1 MAKLRMKQP
10 SKTAYFVILV
20 LLAALGPLVGSTYFQ
35 HILIL
40 CFIWTIVVAA
50 WDLSIGYAGIFNFA
64 QLALF
69 AIGSYASAML
79 SINLEVPAFW
89 AILFAG
95 SVTALAGFFV
105 ALPCL
110 RLKGEYVALFTFS
123 VHLALPT
130 LLEKGRDFGTGGATG
145 LLGVPP
151 IELLGF
157 VFRTNN
163 KLGWYYLALFVA
175 AITVWLI
182 YYHIASARW
191 GRAFVALRDA
201 EGFAQSLGVDDQRA
215 KLMLFTISAAIT
227 GIGGALYAHYI
238 AVITPRVLGN
248 EFFLLVMVMLSVG
261 GMGRF
266 PGAVLGVF
274 IITIG
279 NEALREFGQYRL
291 LILGLIVVIAAIW
304 LPRGLGGLFDRK
316 ATKGRTE
323 ILRG

>member
-1 MAKLRMKQP
+1 MAAMRMSQP
-10 SKTAYFVILV
+10 SKTGFFATV
-20 LLAALGPLVGSTYFQ
+20 LALAALAPFVGSDYFL

-69 AIGSYASAML
+69 AIGSYASAMM
-79 SINLEVPAFW
+79 SMNLGIPPIW
-89 AILFAG
+89 AVLLAG
-95 SVTALAGFFV
+95 AVTALAGLLV

-130 LLEKGRDFGTGGATG
+130 LLEKGRGFGTGGATG

-151 IELLGF
+151 IEILGV

-163 KLGWYYLALFVA
+163 KLGWYYLSLCVA
-175 AITVWLI
+175 AITVWVI
-182 YYHIASARW
+182 YYYIASAKW

-201 EGFAQSLGVDDQRA
+201 EGFARSLGVDDQKA
-215 KLMLFTISAAIT
+215 KLRLFMISAAIT
-227 GIGGALYAHYI
+227 AKTSSFPAKPFT
-238 AVITPRVLGN
+238 VITPRVLGN
-248 EFFLLVMVMLSVG
+248 EFFLLVMVMLSLG
-261 GMGRF
+261 GMGVF

-291 LILGLIVVIAAIW
+291 LILGLLVVLAAVW
-304 LPRGLGGLFDRK
+304 LPRGLGGLFKRTPK
-316 ATKGRTE
+316 AR
-323 ILRG
+323 

>member
-1 MAKLRMKQP
+1 MAGLRMSQP
-10 SKTAYFVILV
+10 SKTGFFATL
-20 LLAALGPLVGSTYFQ
+20 LALAALGPFVGSDYFL

-79 SINLEVPAFW
+79 SMNLGIPAFW
-89 AILFAG
+89 SVLMAG
-95 SVTALAGFFV
+95 AVTALAGLLV

-130 LLEKGRDFGTGGATG
+130 LLEKGRGFGTGGATG

-151 IELLGF
+151 IEILDV

-163 KLGWYYLALFVA
+163 KLGWYYLALCVA
-175 AITVWLI
+175 AVAVWVV
-182 YYHIASARW
+182 YYYIASAKW

-201 EGFAQSLGVDDQRA
+201 EGFARSLGVDDQWA
-215 KLMLFTISAAIT
+215 KLVLFTISAAIT
-227 GIGGALYAHYI
+227 GVGGALYAHYI

-291 LILGLIVVIAAIW
+291 LILGLVVVLAAIW
-304 LPRGLGGLFDRK
+304 LPRGLGGRTTRK
-316 ATKGRTE
+316 RSEAS
-323 ILRG
+323 

>member
-1 MAKLRMKQP
+1 MAGLRMSQP
-10 SKTAYFVILV
+10 SKTGFFATILA
-20 LLAALGPLVGSTYFQ
+20 LAALGPFLSSDYLL

-69 AIGSYASAML
+69 AIGSYTSAML
-79 SINLEVPAFW
+79 SMNLGIPAIW
-89 AILFAG
+89 AVLLAGGVTAFAG
-95 SVTALAGFFV
+95 LLVG
-105 ALPCL
+105 LPCL

-130 LLEKGRDFGTGGATG
+130 LLEKGRGFGTGGATG

-151 IELLGF
+151 IELFGVVL
-157 VFRTNN
+157 RTND
-163 KLGWYYLALFVA
+163 KLGWYYLALCVA
-175 AITVWLI
+175 AIAVWVI
-182 YYHIASARW
+182 YFYIASAKW

-201 EGFAQSLGVDDQRA
+201 EGFARSLGVDDQKA
-215 KLMLFTISAAIT
+215 KLVLFTISAAIT

-248 EFFLLVMVMLSVG
+248 EFFLLVMVMLSLG
-261 GMGRF
+261 GMGVF
-266 PGAVLGVF
+266 PGAILGVF

-291 LILGLIVVIAAIW
+291 LILGLLVVLAAIW
-304 LPRGLGGLFDRK
+304 LPRGLGGLFN
-316 ATKGRTE
+316 RTTNA
-323 ILRG
+323 R

>member
-1 MAKLRMKQP
+1 MAGLRMSQP
-10 SKTAYFVILV
+10 SKAGFSATLLA
-20 LLAALGPLVGSTYFQ
+20 LAALGPFVGSDYFL

-79 SINLEVPAFW
+79 SMNLGIPAFW
-89 AILFAG
+89 AVLMAG
-95 SVTALAGFFV
+95 AVTALAGLLV

-130 LLEKGRDFGTGGATG
+130 LLEKGRGFGTGGATG

-151 IELLGF
+151 IEILGV

-163 KLGWYYLALFVA
+163 KLGWYYLALCVA
-175 AITVWLI
+175 AVTVWVV
-182 YYHIASARW
+182 YYYIVSAKW

-201 EGFAQSLGVDDQRA
+201 EGFARSLGVDDQRA
-215 KLMLFTISAAIT
+215 KLVLFTVSATIT
-227 GIGGALYAHYI
+227 GVGGALYAHYI

-291 LILGLIVVIAAIW
+291 LILGLVVVLAAIW
-304 LPRGLGGLFDRK
+304 LPRGLGGLFNRT
-316 ATKGRTE
+316 TKKRSE
-323 ILRG
+323 VS